1 MNIEHIL
8 NGNLFKVW
16 SKFVSASVIGVI
28 LNTIYTMV
36 DGIFVGQGT
45 GEAGLAGVNL
55 AWPAVTVIL
64 GIGLLFGSGASSLIS
79 ICLGSHDKERAERL
93 LGTVLKSLLIIGV
106 GLMILGPLFATP
118 IIKFLGATEE
128 TFGYTKDYFIVIYLM
143 AIPYLLA
150 NALNPLVRAD
160 GNPHLSML
168 MVGAGAIGNIILDWL
183 FVIELGMGTMG
194 AALATGA
201 GVIFS
206 TIIGLW
212 YFLSGKSHVKFHKK
226 YFKIDKELL
235 KDIFKI
241 GFPIS
246 MQDGLIQISFIII
259 TIIANSRGVDIAAA
273 VGVVEK
279 IISFLFLVPSSML
292 SAISAI
298 CAQCVGTKQHQ
309 RARQTLRYGCFIA
322 LGFGI
327 FFALTCQFISK
338 EILSLFTSE
347 AAVIMYGSQY
357 LKGYVLDCVFASI
370 HFCFSGFFTA
380 YGYSIISF
388 IHNVIS
394 IALIRVPGAY
404 ITSKLFP
411 ETLLPMGLTPALGSI
426 LSALICITVFIV
438 MKKKNKFDF

>member
-1 MNIEHIL
+1 MVF
-8 NGNLFKVW
+8 LFLCKMVW
-16 SKFVSASVIGVI
+16 FKFH
-28 LNTIYTMV
+28 L
-36 DGIFVGQGT
+36 
-45 GEAGLAGVNL
+45 
-55 AWPAVTVIL
+55 
-64 GIGLLFGSGASSLIS
+64 
-79 ICLGSHDKERAERL
+79 
-93 LGTVLKSLLIIGV
+93 SLL
-106 GLMILGPLFATP
+106 L
-118 IIKFLGATEE
+118 
-128 TFGYTKDYFIVIYLM
+128 
-143 AIPYLLA
+143 
-150 NALNPLVRAD
+150 
-160 GNPHLSML
+160 
-168 MVGAGAIGNIILDWL
+168 
-183 FVIELGMGTMG
+183 
-194 AALATGA
+194 
-201 GVIFS
+201 
-206 TIIGLW
+206 
-212 YFLSGKSHVKFHKK
+212 
-226 YFKIDKELL
+226 
-235 KDIFKI
+235 
-241 GFPIS
+241 
-246 MQDGLIQISFIII
+246 
-259 TIIANSRGVDIAAA
+259 IIANSRGVDIAAA

-327 FFALTCQFISK
+327 LFALTCQFISK

-404 ITSKLFP
+404 ITSKLFS
-411 ETLLPMGLTPALGSI
+411 ETLLPMGHLHPLLVPI